1 MADEVGRDQLLSAI
15 SSGTVLSMY
24 VGNTV
29 FYPRLPRNTSMGPHF
44 EWLRD
49 LRMRGDKFLS
59 LDEKSP
65 DRTDLGENV

>member
-1 MADEVGRDQLLSAI
+1 
-15 SSGTVLSMY
+15 
-24 VGNTV
+24 
-29 FYPRLPRNTSMGPHF
+29 MGPHF

-65 DRTDLGENV
+65 DRMDLGENV